1 MLVLMQ
7 PQTSNSLPG
16 GYDFLQTPTPQK
28 SGFLTGNSKR
38 KRMLIVGIGVLLLVI
53 IASVMISVFQNANK
67 PNTEQ
72 LLVVL
77 QDQQEIIRIAEVGS
91 SKAKG
96 SDTLNY
102 STTVLQTVRSD
113 QKSLLEALGKN
124 FKVSSKV
131 LAAKESKKT
140 DEQLTAAEQTNRLDE
155 TVKEVLEKHMKTY
168 RTNLRAAYDG
178 SSSKKTKDVL
188 QTAFNNTG
196 HFLPTSETK
205 N

>member
-1 MLVLMQ
+1 MQ
-7 PQTSNSLPG
+7 PQTPNSLPG
-16 GYDFLQTPTPQK
+16 GYDFLQTPAPQK

-77 QDQQEIIRIAEVGS
+77 QDQQEIIRIAEIGS

-113 QKSLLEALGKN
+113 QKSLQEALGKN
-124 FKVSSKV
+124 FKVSSKI
-131 LAAKESKKT
+131 LAAKQSKKT

-155 TVKEVLEKHMKTY
+155 TVKEILEKHIKTY

-178 SSSKKTKDVL
+178 SSSKKTRDVL
-188 QTAFNNTG
+188 QAAFNNTG

>member
-16 GYDFLQTPTPQK
+16 GYDFLQAPTPQK
-28 SGFLTGNSKR
+28 SGFLTGNSRR
-38 KRMLIVGIGVLLLVI
+38 KRMLIVGIGVLLLII

-131 LAAKESKKT
+131 LAAKQSKKT

-155 TVKEVLEKHMKTY
+155 TVKEILEKHMKTY
-168 RTNLRAAYDG
+168 RTNLRTAYDG
-178 SSSKKTKDVL
+178 SSSKKAKDVL
-188 QTAFNNTG
+188 QAAFNNTG
-196 HFLPTSETK
+196 YFLPTSEIK